1 MTTQDVATTASSD
14 LAIAAGQDFWSEK
27 QIAALAQLGVKGA
40 SNGDLAV
47 FWHQCLRTGLDPFA
61 RQIYMI
67 GRWDAKEQREKQT
80 IQTGIDGFRLIA
92 RRAVNTTGETL
103 GYEDT
108 QWCGADGVWT
118 DVWLSDEAPAAAR
131 VAVLRNGQ
139 RYPAIA
145 LLTEYAATTRE
156 GRLTSMWASKPA
168 LMLAKCAEAL
178 ALRKAFPQDLS
189 GLYTTDEMNQA
200 DHDPS
205 TSQSRGGE
213 TREPVTLQAAL
224 DAVEAGETVEDVAA
238 VWGRAAGGLDT
249 EGKATLREAMLAR
262 RAVIES
268 GTNPEGAIKGEVVEE
283 IVEAEIVE
291 DPEESASELAEQHPP
306 VQEQPIDG
314 DPDREP
320 ITQSQLKAI
329 GQALTALGITVR
341 GDAIAV
347 CSILVGRAV
356 QARTELS
363 FGEARGLRDQLEKLL
378 ATTPEAEHHAE
389 GARLV
394 AECRAAIESGA
405 AA

>member
-14 LAIAAGQDFWSEK
+14 LAIGAGQDFWNEK
-27 QIAALAQLGVKGA
+27 QVAALQQLGVSGA
-40 SNGDLAV
+40 NSGDLAV
-47 FWHQCLRTGLDPFA
+47 FWHQCVRTGLDPFA

-67 GRWDAKEQREKQT
+67 ERSGKQT

-92 RRAVNTTGETL
+92 RRAVNATGETL

-189 GLYTTDEMNQA
+189 GLYTSDEMSNA
-200 DHDPS
+200 GS
-205 TSQSRGGE
+205 TTE
-213 TREPVTLQAAL
+213 HAVEATTREPVSLQAAL
-224 DAVEAGETVEDVAA
+224 DAVAAASTVDAVAA
-238 VWGRAAGGLDT
+238 VWPRAAGSLDT
-249 EGKATLREAMLAR
+249 EGKAALREAMLAR
-262 RAVIES
+262 RSEIEA
-268 GTNPEGAIKGEVVEE
+268 GTSPEGAIESEVVD
-283 IVEAEIVE
+283 AEIVDAPDE
-291 DPEESASELAEQHPP
+291 QPEEQPAEQAP
-306 VQEQPIDG
+306 VEAQPLDG

-320 ITQSQLKAI
+320 ITRSQLDAI
-329 GQALTALGITVR
+329 GKQLAALGITQR
-341 GDAIAV
+341 EDAVAV
-347 CSILVGRAV
+347 CSAIVGRAV
-356 QARTELS
+356 KARTELS
-363 FGEARGLRDQLEKLL
+363 FGEARALRDQFDRLL
-378 ATTPEAEHHAE
+378 QGAGDAEADRHEE

-394 AECRAAIESGA
+394 AECHAQLKGA